1 MDKNICLIGYMGSG
15 KTTVGRML
23 AERLDMDF
31 EDTDELIVKNEG
43 RSIPDIF
50 RDEGEA
56 YFRRLETDL
65 MKKLASDGELTDT
78 VLSTGGG
85 LPVDKNNR
93 PLLKEVG
100 TVVYLKAKPECLN
113 TRVGNDS
120 NRPLLASEDRLLK
133 IRDMLAFRGPIYEEC
148 ADIIID
154 TDELDAGE
162 TVDKIIMSVNKS
174 KSS

>member
-23 AERLDMDF
+23 AERFDMDF

-65 MKKLASDGELTDT
+65 MKKLASDGDLKSSAKNSLNKFRQNDAVERT
-78 VLSTGGG
+78 VPHCRWQSSQLFRLSTSY
-85 LPVDKNNR
+85 R
-93 PLLKEVG
+93 
-100 TVVYLKAKPECLN
+100 
-113 TRVGNDS
+113 
-120 NRPLLASEDRLLK
+120 
-133 IRDMLAFRGPIYEEC
+133 
-148 ADIIID
+148 
-154 TDELDAGE
+154 
-162 TVDKIIMSVNKS
+162 
-174 KSS
+174 SSRHW

>member
-56 YFRRLETDL
+56 YFRRSKFSRYQFQEE
-65 MKKLASDGELTDT
+65 S
-78 VLSTGGG
+78 
-85 LPVDKNNR
+85 
-93 PLLKEVG
+93 
-100 TVVYLKAKPECLN
+100 EC
-113 TRVGNDS
+113 
-120 NRPLLASEDRLLK
+120 
-133 IRDMLAFRGPIYEEC
+133 GP
-148 ADIIID
+148 
-154 TDELDAGE
+154 DAGQ
-162 TVDKIIMSVNKS
+162 NQ
-174 KSS
+174 SSLIF